1 MIAIEQLRYV
11 RLGTRD
17 LAASVNFARQVLGL
31 ELVRQTDRMA
41 HLRSDHRDPSLTY
54 TTDAHGHALAL
65 ELRDIESLDAAEKVL
80 TEAGYAVERGTAEQC
95 SERKVTAFIAI
106 DDQRGPQI
114 ELVVRPL
121 TSGWRYFPSRDA
133 GVTGLAAVALRSSR
147 PEADLRLWTKLL
159 DGTISDR
166 VGDAAYIGFDEVHH
180 RVAVHP
186 AEQSG
191 LLAVEFAVES
201 VDQLMQNWYFLGN
214 SQVKIAHG
222 PGRRPTSGQ
231 LFVTFYGPDDVL
243 YSFVAEG
250 SRIADRRAH
259 RSRQFAKSPL
269 SFCCWGSES
278 QVVEFG

>member
-31 ELVRQTDRMA
+31 ELVRQTDRIA
-41 HLRSDHRDPSLTY
+41 DFRSDHRDPSLAY
-54 TTDAHGHALAL
+54 TTDAYGHALAL

-80 TEAGYAVERGTAEQC
+80 SEAGYAVERGTAEQC
-95 SERKVTAFIAI
+95 AERKVMAFIAI
-106 DDQRGPQI
+106 NDRPGPQI

-147 PEADLRLWTKLL
+147 PETDLRLWTKLL

-166 VGDAAYIGFDEVHH
+166 VGDAAYVGFDEVHH
-180 RVAVHP
+180 RIAVHP

-191 LLAVEFAVES
+191 ILAVELAVES

-259 RSRQFAKSPL
+259 RSRQFAKAPL